1 MQALSRPHRAAGC
14 VRLKARP
21 MMPFPDLSYPN
32 SNTEA
37 GNQVVEPK
45 ETPI

>member
-1 MQALSRPHRAAGC
+1 MQALSRPRRAAGC

-32 SNTEA
+32 SNAEA
-37 GNQVVEPK
+37 RNQVGEPK

>member
-1 MQALSRPHRAAGC
+1 MQALSRPRHVAGF

-32 SNTEA
+32 SNAEA
-37 GNQVVEPK
+37 GNQVGEPK
-45 ETPI
+45 VTPI